1 MNDSVIKLG
10 ILGLG
15 VMGHNHLRVAS
26 LLNDFEVTVIFD
38 TSTKALESIHS
49 DAKVLKTSNIKDVID
64 RCDAVLISAPTE
76 FHMPLIE
83 SVSHKI
89 KNIFV
94 EKPMVRN
101 HKEALEL
108 GRLCDERSLNLQV
121 GFIERFNPTI
131 IALKNVVS
139 SEENIIHSDFVRA
152 NKVGRIQDVDVVMD
166 LMIHDIDLALYL
178 NGPVKEVSAN
188 SKPVNGLSEF
198 CVATLVHENN
208 SLSRLLASK
217 LTNKKIRS
225 IEITSEASFIECDL
239 LRKEVFISKAEN
251 PAGFVDGY
259 FRIENTRSVIEVGY
273 QEALLSE
280 LQAFAL
286 LCNKNNTNVPNY
298 QDGLNA
304 LNIASL
310 ISKEIYQ
317 EI

>member
-1 MNDSVIKLG
+1 MTDSVIKLG

-15 VMGHNHLRVAS
+15 AMGRNHFRVAS
-26 LLNDFEVTVIFD
+26 LLKDFEVTVIFD
-38 TSTKALESIHS
+38 PNIKALESIHS
-49 DAKVLKTSNIKDVID
+49 DKEVFKTSNIQDVIT

-76 FHMPLIE
+76 FHMSLIE

-94 EKPMVRN
+94 EKPMVRD

-108 GRLCDERSLNLQV
+108 GRICDERSLSLQV

-139 SEENIIHSDFVRA
+139 SEENIIHSDFVRT

-178 NGPVKEVSAN
+178 NGAVKEVSAN
-188 SKPVNGLSEF
+188 SKSAEGLSEF

-225 IEITSEASFIECDL
+225 IEITSNESFIECDL
-239 LRKEVFISKAEN
+239 LRKEVFITRADN
-251 PAGFVDGY
+251 PADYVDGY
-259 FRIENTRSVIEVGY
+259 YKIENTRSVIEVGY

-286 LCNKNNTNVPNY
+286 LCNKGHSDVPNY

-304 LNIASL
+304 LNVASL
-310 ISKEIYQ
+310 IAKEIYNDA
-317 EI
+317 